1 MGDLCV
7 GCTEDTHQKMSEN
20 IQNFATRAKNVR
32 RSLYQNVREIIGHL
46 KRLFMTFLKMIFR
59 TFLDV
64 QRFIRVYEEGKFGN
78 S

>member
-20 IQNFATRAKNVR
+20 IKNSQRVR
-32 RSLYQNVREIIGHL
+32 KMSEEVSIKREIIGHL

>member
-1 MGDLCV
+1 
-7 GCTEDTHQKMSEN
+7 MSEN
-20 IQNFATRAKNVR
+20 IKNLQRVR
-32 RSLYQNVREIIGHL
+32 KMSEEVGIKREIIGHL
-46 KRLFMTFLKMIFR
+46 NRLFMTFLKMIFR